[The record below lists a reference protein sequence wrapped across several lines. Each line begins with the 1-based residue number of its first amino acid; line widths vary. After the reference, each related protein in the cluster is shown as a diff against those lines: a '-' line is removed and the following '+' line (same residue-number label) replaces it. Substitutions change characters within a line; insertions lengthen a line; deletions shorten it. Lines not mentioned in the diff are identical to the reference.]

1 MGGKFT
7 VPLGN
12 SDLSFSQ
19 KQFIVDSNYSFAIC
33 KDGED
38 VSTIFD
44 LNEIVLW
51 HQNNPGQGDKSG
63 QLDVVPEN
71 ILLSPPIAKYTDKN
85 ISCDST
91 PVENI
96 WKNHSDLKII
106 KLRQDQEAIASES
119 DMEQFQSIYLLRISS
134 FKTQEDINNYKEDIM
149 NKFEIVEPTRVEIEK
164 SKTIENQSQAIRKF
178 QNVLRS
184 YYNDILVGNVEQQVL
199 YYLQDLK
206 KASQGNA
213 FDSAIGRIL
222 SFDVSYDVENMLFT
236 DEIFADQQK
245 KSSFYNILESLES
258 LLSVCTTLIEIV
270 EQTKYR
276 NQYEKIHTI
285 QLVTSKDNI
294 DIEFTPLQNDP
305 SIEYV
310 LQGNVLTIYNEDG
323 IDLEFSKKQYVYDE
337 DNSISN
343 EDAIKKYLYLLLSF
357 HDFEAQSKL
366 KVIFSLLCIYLICY
380 LHFILIEVFIITNIW
395 LENENIDILIQTMAE
410 SFGNASVEGAGYSS
424 KVVNAEC
431 HGTCPVVLKLYG
443 AEDSENSPSPDDPLY
458 EEWMKS
464 EDRFVPLYVPS
475 NISIED
481 DYFIEFR
488 NIEYTITNAVYDED
502 DTSNKKKLVEVKLM
516 AVGKNDNSCRSKS
529 LNMLPFDITQ
539 GQTLNVYLKKKN
551 ITDIRSDYTNTGNDL
566 KKLNSKLEKYKTNI
580 NRLSNKNDN
589 QLRMMKN
596 IDIRSYIYYVIF
608 AVIVIA
614 ALGIFVFD
622 INQLLKLYVMLAILG
637 VIVLMNIV
645 NYFLNYD
652 VIEGFNVLK
661 KYKEHFEN
669 QESAG
674 SDFIIKYEF
683 LNKKLANTNG
693 EDYNL
698 KNVGNITLVLE
709 TVDTPSHVIFNGS
722 SYLEIPN
729 QNCDLSVFSVTD
741 FTIEFSMYIPSDIL
755 AEQESFTIIDTYSKD
770 ENNNHKGW
778 FIELT
783 PNNLNVNIAIDEK
796 RGVGITST
804 ESAET
809 NYQTSNKIKRNSYL
823 FDKFDEWVT
832 VRVDVN
838 REDSSYNVTCLYST
852 VEEPNIEAESVS
864 EYVSDIAPTVVEDPI
879 ISSELSL
886 GTPLSVRIGNRNQE
900 HIGDKDYI
908 IRSGV
913 KMKLLRYVTKR
924 ENIAD
929 GVCKNGGDVSE
940 NVFETINELSP
951 EIKRNIVNESN
962 NNMAEIL
969 NVLLEKFMSYL
980 LSSQSNNMYKTI
992 TGTLKNEMKTF
1003 TGYEQ
1008 KYKYKIE
1015 SDKKSL
1021 NAMKHE
1027 MIQKTGMINFLSVSF
1042 LIVAV
1047 ILLLYVYV
1055 NTNKYNEIFI
1065 GIVVILLLIN
1075 LYQYYYTI
1083 LHPVRTKAINKYWYT
1098 ISDENE
1104 RIMS

>member
-33 KDGED
+33 KDGQN

-51 HQNNPGQGDKSG
+51 HQNNPKQDDAKTC
-63 QLDVVPEN
+63 QLEDVLPIPEN

-91 PVENI
+91 PAENI

-106 KLRQDQEAIASES
+106 KLRQDQEAIKNES
-119 DMEQFQSIYLLRISS
+119 DMEQFQSVYILRISS
-134 FKTQEDINNYKEDIM
+134 LKTQEDIDNYKEDIM
-149 NKFEIVEPTRVEIEK
+149 TKFEIVEPTKVEIEK
-164 SKTIENQSQAIRKF
+164 SKKVANNSQAIRKL

-206 KASQGNA
+206 KASEGNA
-213 FDSAIGRIL
+213 FDAVIGRIL
-222 SFDVSYDVENMLFT
+222 SFDVSYEEEYMLST
-236 DEIFADQQK
+236 DEEHIISFMKCLTSIFYVCKVLLELVQK
-245 KSSFYNILESLES
+245 N
-258 LLSVCTTLIEIV
+258 
-270 EQTKYR
+270 KYR
-276 NQYEKIHTI
+276 NQYELIRKIHI
-285 QLVTSKDNI
+285 VTSKDNI
-294 DIEFTPLQNDP
+294 DIELTALQSNEK
-305 SIEYV
+305 IEYI
-310 LQGNVLTIYNEDG
+310 LQGNTLTVYNEDI
-323 IDLEFSKKQYVYDE
+323 IDIEFLKNEYVYNE
-337 DNSISN
+337 DINISN
-343 EDAIKKYLYLLLSF
+343 EDAVKNYLYLLLSF
-357 HDFEAQSKL
+357 KDFDAL
-366 KVIFSLLCIYLICY
+366 KVIIYLVLVYVICTA
-380 LHFILIEVFIITNIW
+380 HFVYIEYFIINNIW
-395 LENENIDILIQTMAE
+395 LEDENLDILIQKLME
-410 SFGNASVEGAGYSS
+410 LSGNASVESAGYSS
-424 KVVNAEC
+424 KVVNAKC
-431 HGTCPVVLKLYG
+431 RGTCPVVLKLYG
-443 AEDSENSPSPDDPLY
+443 AEDTENSPSPDDPLY

-464 EDRFVPLYVPS
+464 EDRFIPLYVPL
-475 NISIED
+475 NVSIED

-488 NIEYTITNAVYDED
+488 NMEYTITHAVYEED
-502 DTSNKKKLVEVKLM
+502 NTSRKVTEVKLM
-516 AVGKNDNSCRSKS
+516 AVGSNDNSCRSKS
-529 LNMLPFDITQ
+529 LNMLPFDITD
-539 GQTLNVYLKKKN
+539 GQRLNVYLKKKN
-551 ITDIRSDYTNTGNDL
+551 ITDIRSDYTDSGNDL
-566 KKLNSKLEKYKTNI
+566 RKINSKLEKYKTNI
-580 NRLSNKNDN
+580 NRLSKKNDN

-614 ALGIFVFD
+614 GLGIFIFD
-622 INQLLKLYVMLAILG
+622 INQLIKLYVMLAILG

-661 KYKEHFEN
+661 KQKEHFEN
-669 QESAG
+669 QEGVG

-683 LNKKLANTNG
+683 LNNSLANTNG
-693 EDYNL
+693 EDYSL

-709 TVDTPSHVIFNGS
+709 SADSPSHVIFNGS

-755 AEQESFTIIDTYSKD
+755 AEQEVFTIIDTYSKD

-783 PNNLNVNIAIDEK
+783 QNNLNVNVAIDEK
-796 RGVGITST
+796 RGVSTNGVTSA
-804 ESAET
+804 ESAESIESSET
-809 NYQTSNKIKRNSYL
+809 DYQISNKVKRNSYL

-838 REDSSYNVTCLYST
+838 KVDNSYNVTCLYST
-852 VEEPNIEAESVS
+852 VEEANIEAENVDL
-864 EYVSDIAPTVVEDPI
+864 VLTVVEDPPI

-908 IRSGV
+908 IRNGV
-913 KMKLLRYVTKR
+913 KMKLLRYVTSRK
-924 ENIAD
+924 NITD
-929 GVCKNGGDVSE
+929 GVCKNGGDASE

-951 EIKRNIVNESN
+951 EEKRYIVNESN

-969 NVLLEKFMSYL
+969 NELLENYIAYL
-980 LSSQSNNMYKTI
+980 LSSQSNNLYKSMTDS
-992 TGTLKNEMKTF
+992 LKNEIKTF

-1008 KYKYKIE
+1008 NYKYKIE

-1047 ILLLYVYV
+1047 IVLLYVYV

-1083 LHPVRTKAINKYWYT
+1083 LHPVRTKAINKYWYK
-1098 ISDENE
+1098 ISNENE
-1104 RIMS
+1104 QIIS

>member
-33 KDGED
+33 KDGQN

-51 HQNNPGQGDKSG
+51 HQNNPKQGDAKTC
-63 QLDVVPEN
+63 QLEDVLPIPEN

-91 PVENI
+91 PAENI

-106 KLRQDQEAIASES
+106 KLRQDQEAIKNES
-119 DMEQFQSIYLLRISS
+119 DMEQFQSVYILRISS
-134 FKTQEDINNYKEDIM
+134 LKTQEDIDNYKEDIM
-149 NKFEIVEPTRVEIEK
+149 TKFEIVEPTKVEIEK
-164 SKTIENQSQAIRKF
+164 SKKVANNSQAIRKL

-206 KASQGNA
+206 KASEGNA
-213 FDSAIGRIL
+213 FDAVIGRIL
-222 SFDVSYDVENMLFT
+222 SFDVSYEEEYMLST
-236 DEIFADQQK
+236 DEEQKASFMKCLKSIFCVCEVLFELVQK
-245 KSSFYNILESLES
+245 N
-258 LLSVCTTLIEIV
+258 
-270 EQTKYR
+270 KYR
-276 NQYEKIHTI
+276 NQYELIRSIHI
-285 QLVTSKDNI
+285 VTSKDNI
-294 DIEFTPLQNDP
+294 DIELTALQSNET
-305 SIEYV
+305 IEYM
-310 LQGNVLTIYNEDG
+310 LQGNTLTVYNEDI
-323 IDLEFSKKQYVYDE
+323 IDIEFLKNEYVYNE
-337 DNSISN
+337 DINISN
-343 EDAIKKYLYLLLSF
+343 EDAVKNYLYLLLSF
-357 HDFEAQSKL
+357 KDFDANSKL
-366 KVIFSLLCIYLICY
+366 STVLCIIMIVVLGVYHY
-380 LHFILIEVFIITNIW
+380 TKMEHFIMHNVLQDDESINKMIEYIEDKFKN
-395 LENENIDILIQTMAE
+395 NN
-410 SFGNASVEGAGYSS
+410 SVESAGYSS
-424 KVVNAEC
+424 KVVNAKC
-431 HGTCPVVLKLYG
+431 RGTCPVVLKLYG
-443 AEDSENSPSPDDPLY
+443 AEDTENSPSPDDPLY

-464 EDRFVPLYVPS
+464 EDRFIPLYVPS
-475 NISIED
+475 NVSIED
-481 DYFIEFR
+481 DYFIEFG
-488 NIEYTITNAVYDED
+488 NMEYTITHAVYEED
-502 DTSNKKKLVEVKLM
+502 NTSKKVTEVKLM
-516 AVGKNDNSCRSKS
+516 AVGSNDNSCRSKS
-529 LNMLPFDITQ
+529 LNMLPFDITD
-539 GQTLNVYLKKKN
+539 GQRLNVYLKKKN
-551 ITDIRSDYTNTGNDL
+551 ITDIRSDYTDSGNDL
-566 KKLNSKLEKYKTNI
+566 RKINSKLEKYKTNI
-580 NRLSNKNDN
+580 NRLSKKNDN

-614 ALGIFVFD
+614 GLGIFIFD

-661 KYKEHFEN
+661 KQKEHFEN
-669 QESAG
+669 QEGVG

-683 LNKKLANTNG
+683 LNNSLANTNG
-693 EDYNL
+693 EDYSL

-709 TVDTPSHVIFNGS
+709 SADSPSHVIFNGS

-755 AEQESFTIIDTYSKD
+755 AEQEVFTIIDTYSKD

-783 PNNLNVNIAIDEK
+783 QNNLNVNVAIDEK
-796 RGVGITST
+796 RGVST
-804 ESAET
+804 TGVTSAESIESSET
-809 NYQTSNKIKRNSYL
+809 DYQISNKIKRNSYL

-838 REDSSYNVTCLYST
+838 KVDNSYNVTCLYST
-852 VEEPNIEAESVS
+852 VEEPNIEAENVDL
-864 EYVSDIAPTVVEDPI
+864 VLAVVEDPPI

-908 IRSGV
+908 IRNGV
-913 KMKLLRYVTKR
+913 KMKLLRYVTSR
-924 ENIAD
+924 NNITD
-929 GVCKNGGDVSE
+929 GVCKNGGDASE

-951 EIKRNIVNESN
+951 EDKRSFVNESN

-969 NVLLEKFMSYL
+969 NELLENYIVYL
-980 LSSQSNNMYKTI
+980 LSSQSNNLYKTI
-992 TGTLKNEMKTF
+992 TDSLKNEIKTF

-1008 KYKYKIE
+1008 NYKYKIE
-1015 SDKKSL
+1015 SDEKSL

-1047 ILLLYVYV
+1047 IVLLYVYV

-1083 LHPVRTKAINKYWYT
+1083 LHPVRTKAINKYWYK
-1098 ISDENE
+1098 ISNENE
-1104 RIMS
+1104 QIMS